1 MMASLSNTMS
11 TRSGYPQ
18 SSAASGQEL
27 SLADV
32 RFRTFRGISA
42 RRNRRFAI
50 CCIAMPEYK
59 YVPQN
64 GHNLY
69 RHLAAVPNSE
79 LFHER
84 HSAPLAHP
92 ADLLSEK
99 LAEVVD
105 LYVRIANDIKE
116 GEVSAQRADL
126 TKALVLSVNEFYDQ
140 LFLIIKCLTPP
151 GPSGPSAGQRQTD
164 VLSQL
169 RESNGPVLRKFYVPT
184 KGEHTLIRNIA
195 NVLKHQPSSIVLLQ
209 LVNHRGV
216 AVQGFIV
223 QVVIGPD
230 DLRGPSRAIHPMYK
244 VKVNT
249 GISFNHFLLNVL
261 GRVFSYMERL
271 DAALFTATSPEV
283 DRRLPDLDRLIDA
296 AQAIESEFFPDE
308 YKKPYAQLTTRR
320 ETKVMTFPA
329 RYRLA
334 RNENPDR
341 IHSISGPGFV
351 NQRTWRS
358 HHVLPYLQLT
368 RPDSDWL

>member
-1 MMASLSNTMS
+1 
-11 TRSGYPQ
+11 
-18 SSAASGQEL
+18 
-27 SLADV
+27 
-32 RFRTFRGISA
+32 
-42 RRNRRFAI
+42 
-50 CCIAMPEYK
+50 MPEYK

-69 RHLAAVPNSE
+69 RHLAAVPNSA

-105 LYVRIANDIKE
+105 LYVRMANDVR
-116 GEVSAQRADL
+116 GSEVSAQRADL

-151 GPSGPSAGQRQTD
+151 GLLSGQRQTD

-169 RESNGPVLRKFYVPT
+169 RESNGPVLRNFYAPT
-184 KGEHTLIRNIA
+184 NGEHTLIRDIA

-216 AVQGFIV
+216 AVQGFAV

-283 DRRLPDLDRLIDA
+283 NRRLADLDRLIDA

-308 YKKPYAQLTTRR
+308 YKKPYAHLATRR
-320 ETKVMTFPA
+320 ETKVVTFPA

-341 IHSISGPGFV
+341 IQSVSGPGFV

-358 HHVLPYLQLT
+358 HQVVPYLQLT
-368 RPDSDWL
+368 RPDSDWV